1 MQSSTPATIPPIVH
15 ETLTSPGRPL
25 DTATRSFMESRFGHD
40 FSRVRVH
47 VDDRAAKSAQAVQAR
62 AYTVGHDIVFGKGEY
77 APDSIAGRKLL
88 AHELTHVRQQQS
100 RNFWQTGG
108 LQRSSALDPSE
119 QEAESA
125 ARAAI
130 AGKSIHVHTQA
141 RAGRLQRQETGAGG
155 TAPAAGTLPTR
166 VCGGVDEFFRTILLI
181 DPNIVSDAVTCL
193 CFGAGIAD
201 ILPIPGVGSNPVVEG
216 VDCACN
222 ILTTLQEI
230 YNRGA
235 DGGCWDIA
243 NLTTPDILLITA
255 LAELTIIDCGS
266 LPIGTALGGLIGGL
280 VGGGGGGAAAGP
292 PGAVGGGAAGAGVGA
307 IVGDFIVD
315 VAAMALQNLITQG
328 TPLPAAQYRACER
341 LARRARAAWP

>member
-1 MQSSTPATIPPIVH
+1 MTLYNHGATPGVR
-15 ETLTSPGRPL
+15 EDR
-25 DTATRSFMESRFGHD
+25 RS
-40 FSRVRVH
+40 VV
-47 VDDRAAKSAQAVQAR
+47 
-62 AYTVGHDIVFGKGEY
+62 
-77 APDSIAGRKLL
+77 L
-88 AHELTHVRQQQS
+88 A
-100 RNFWQTGG
+100 
-108 LQRSSALDPSE
+108 
-119 QEAESA
+119 
-125 ARAAI
+125 I
-130 AGKSIHVHTQA
+130 A
-141 RAGRLQRQETGAGG
+141 RAGSRQRQETGAGG
-155 TAPAAGTLPTR
+155 TAPAAGTPPTR

-243 NLTTPDILLITA
+243 NLSTTDISLITA

-266 LPIGTALGGLIGGL
+266 LPIGTALGELIGGL

-328 TPLPAAQYRACER
+328 TPLPVAQYRACER
-341 LARRARAAWP
+341 LVRRARATWP